1 MVHDKTNESSGF
13 CSPLLCQP
21 IRVAL
26 RDLNHSA
33 RTDWLMAAV
42 PGSRPA
48 ESSDKRA
55 GVLAAAEIS
64 ETAWNHKSSENQD

>member
-1 MVHDKTNESSGF
+1 MVHNKTNESGGF
-13 CSPLLCQP
+13 CSPLLSQP

-26 RDLNHSA
+26 CDLNDTA
-33 RTDWLMAAV
+33 CTDWLMAAV

-48 ESSDKRA
+48 ESSDERA
-55 GVLAAAEIS
+55 GVLAAAEIP